1 MPFLIVLSTLIQLL
15 LIIHAMKT
23 GRRDPWLWVILFFP
37 GIGSVLYVFFELL
50 PELRRTREGR
60 AVANKILKAVDP
72 HRDLKR
78 LAAEWAR
85 SDNVANNVANK
96 INLAKECIH
105 AEMYEEA
112 IELYRSSLTGIYTTD
127 PDIMLGLATA
137 QFHHGNFADSRTTL
151 EELIQHNPKFKSAEG
166 HLLYAR
172 SLEGLEQHD
181 AALAEY
187 QILAEYYA
195 GYEAKCRYA
204 LLLKKLGHTE
214 KSQQLFKDIVNQA
227 KKLSRGYQQTQKQ
240 WIDIAK
246 QNLS

>member
-1 MPFLIVLSTLIQLL
+1 MPFLIALSTLIQLL
-15 LIIHAMKT
+15 LIIHAIKT

-60 AVANKILKAVDP
+60 AVASKILKAVDP

-78 LAAEWAR
+78 LAAELAR
-85 SDNVANNVANK
+85 SDNVANKV
-96 INLAKECIH
+96 NLAKECIH

-112 IELYRSSLTGIYTTD
+112 IELYRSSLTGIYLTD
-127 PDIMLGLATA
+127 PNIMLGLATA

-172 SLEGLEQHD
+172 SLEGLEQYE

-187 QILAEYYA
+187 HTLAEYYA

-214 KSQQLFKDIVNQA
+214 KSQQGFKDIVNQA
-227 KKLSRGYQQTQKQ
+227 KRLSRGYQQTQKQ